1 MWEKLQ
7 MLIIWSEICLFWY
20 FVIFCSGT
28 SEKEGKTE
36 TETKG
41 YQYEYEK
48 ARPVILVRI
57 EGYKQYILF

>member
-1 MWEKLQ
+1 
-7 MLIIWSEICLFWY
+7 
-20 FVIFCSGT
+20 VIFCSGT

>member
-1 MWEKLQ
+1 
-7 MLIIWSEICLFWY
+7 MLIL
-20 FVIFCSGT
+20 IFCDILQWD
-28 SEKEGKTE
+28 KRKTE